1 MSTLYR
7 VQRMKI
13 SERNDFHVAPLPS
26 ISLIEAFRKGTKL
39 ARQRVK
45 GKEYRGNGVGL
56 FFPSRA
62 RCSSFGLNPGRSGFH
77 AATPTVA
84 KLVV

>member
-1 MSTLYR
+1 MNEMISTSP
-7 VQRMKI
+7 I
-13 SERNDFHVAPLPS
+13 PS
-26 ISLIEAFRKGTKL
+26 ISLIEAFRGGTKL

-56 FFPSRA
+56 FLPLPPRLELVV
-62 RCSSFGLNPGRSGFH
+62 RVSGEIPDGVVFI